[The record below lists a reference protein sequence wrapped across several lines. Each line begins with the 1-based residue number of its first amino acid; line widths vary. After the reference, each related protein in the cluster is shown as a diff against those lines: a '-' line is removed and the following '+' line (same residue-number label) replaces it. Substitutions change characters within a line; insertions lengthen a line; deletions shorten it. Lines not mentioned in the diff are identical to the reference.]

1 MTKEEKILGAIARGW
16 CHPETEDRI
25 MDPELAEAIAQEI
38 TLELQGVT
46 DLLYRAWGVIANA
59 GRDITNEGNGW
70 ENESEEWRQGA
81 VRWRND
87 FHELLQEIIHG
98 NSIRED

>member
-1 MTKEEKILGAIARGW
+1 MTTEDKLRGAIARGW

-46 DLLYRAWGVIANA
+46 DLLYRGWGIIANA
-59 GRDITNEGNGW
+59 GQGNWDTQTDEWQDAAENWRD
-70 ENESEEWRQGA
+70 
-81 VRWRND
+81 D
-87 FHELLQEIIHG
+87 FHKLLGEIIHG
-98 NSIRED
+98 NSIR